1 MTRKDLVKASLV
13 KLLDGAQPII
23 ERGDT
28 LTIGK
33 LRIQAT
39 ESGYASITLNC
50 PLDPAFVRSF
60 FKNYDV
66 FTEEAQGSIIVKR
79 NANIFLYAEPNGRHR
94 ISFGP
99 VLDFEL
105 LLLVFR
111 YIRTLFQGLDSH

>member
-1 MTRKDLVKASLV
+1 MTRKDLVKESLV
-13 KLLDGAQPII
+13 RLLDGAQPVV
-23 ERGDT
+23 ESGDT
-28 LTIGK
+28 LSIGK

-39 ESGYASITLNC
+39 ESGYANITLSR
-50 PLDPAFVRSF
+50 PLDPGFIRSF
-60 FKNYDV
+60 FKNFDV
-66 FTEEAQGSIIVKR
+66 YTEDSQGSIIVKR

-111 YIRTLFQGLDSH
+111 YIRTLFQDLQPH

>member
-1 MTRKDLVKASLV
+1 V

-28 LTIGK
+28 LAIGK

-39 ESGYASITLNC
+39 ESGYASISLNR
-50 PLDPAFVRSF
+50 PLDPAFIQRF

-66 FTEEAQGSIIVKR
+66 YTEDTQGSIVVKR
-79 NANIFLYAEPNGRHR
+79 NANIFLYAEPDGRHR
-94 ISFGP
+94 VSFGP

-111 YIRTLFQGLDSH
+111 YIRTLFQDLEAH

>member
-1 MTRKDLVKASLV
+1 MTRKDLVKQSLV
-13 KLLDGAQPII
+13 KLLDGAKPLI
-23 ERGDT
+23 ESGDT

-39 ESGYASITLNC
+39 ESGYATITLNR
-50 PLDPAFVRSF
+50 PLDPVFVRSF
-60 FKNYDV
+60 FKNFDV
-66 FTEEAQGSIIVKR
+66 YTEDTQGSIVVKR
-79 NANIFLYAEPNGRHR
+79 NANIFLYTEPNGRHR

>member
-1 MTRKDLVKASLV
+1 MTWKDLVKESLV
-13 KLLDGAQPII
+13 KLLDGAQPVI

-39 ESGYASITLNC
+39 ESGYANITLNR
-50 PLDPAFVRSF
+50 PLDISFVRQF
-60 FKNYDV
+60 FKDFDV
-66 FTEEAQGSIIVKR
+66 YTEDSQGSVIIKK
-79 NANIFLYAEPNGRHR
+79 NANIFLYAEPGGKHR

-111 YIRTLFQGLDSH
+111 YIRTLFQDLEPQ